1 MAARELIFSVC
12 GFLCFFSLVFP
23 PLGLGNKKK
32 QKKTG
37 ICVSCVQVT
46 LGASCVLDFWLG

>member
-1 MAARELIFSVC
+1 MAAARVDLFCLRLLMFFLFS
-12 GFLCFFSLVFP
+12 FS
-23 PLGLGNKKK
+23 PLLDSETK
-32 QKKTG
+32 KKTG

>member
-23 PLGLGNKKK
+23 PSWTRK
-32 QKKTG
+32 QKKKTG